1 MQNTKSGISA
11 AFKFVLLLKEGLYIE
26 RQGLNGRFAYHQGEM
41 KHQAGS
47 WRYLMASKA

>member
-11 AFKFVLLLKEGLYIE
+11 AFKFALFLKETLYIE

-41 KHQAGS
+41 KHQTEHWMEAGDI
-47 WRYLMASKA
+47 